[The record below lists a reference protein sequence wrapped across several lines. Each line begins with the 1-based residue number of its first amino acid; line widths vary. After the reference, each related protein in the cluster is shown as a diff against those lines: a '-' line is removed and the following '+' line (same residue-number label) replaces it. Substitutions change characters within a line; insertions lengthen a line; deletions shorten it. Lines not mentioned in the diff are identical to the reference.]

1 MGFPGRN
8 LLYGG
13 VSESRRGQDKDRR
26 WWSPVRV
33 RWASSLALQGSQ
45 VDHLRA
51 PEQPGLSTYRLGAPE
66 SPESGHGAAPRRSRA
81 LKEETK
87 R

>member
-1 MGFPGRN
+1 M
-8 LLYGG
+8 
-13 VSESRRGQDKDRR
+13 SESRRGQDKDRR

-33 RWASSLALQGSQ
+33 RWASSLALLGSQ

-81 LKEETK
+81 LPEETK
-87 R
+87 RWENQGNLPFV